1 VDWARY
7 RERHPGRPE
16 PTAAEPGLPWE
27 IVGAEY
33 ARLPGLGSRPGAEP
47 SPVDAKI
54 APWRAGAQAPAGAGG
69 GDIVVPRGCLVN
81 FRSGFAGAW
90 REHPGA
96 SRRLLAALEHV
107 VEHQRRRKA
116 DAPSLVQMW
125 GYIMGDEPLPH
136 AAASLRRSGGPPPS
150 TPSSSS
156 PVDDRPTQPASAGC
170 VLVEP
175 RGRGEAARPP
185 AAAPRPTG
193 ESPAFLCENFVAA
206 AGAAFSAGLASA
218 PRAEEADG
226 QAAEEECTPPEAQG
240 HHH

>member
-1 VDWARY
+1 MKTASAGGAVKLRPGSLVFVDWARY
-7 RERHPGRPE
+7 RERHPCRPE

-33 ARLPGLGSRPGAEP
+33 VRLPGLGSRPGAEP

-54 APWRAGAQAPAGAGG
+54 APWRAGEQAPAGASG

-81 FRSGFAGAW
+81 FGSGFPGAW

-116 DAPSLVQMW
+116 EAPTLVQMW
-125 GYIMGDEPLPH
+125 GYIMGGEPLPH
-136 AAASLRRSGGPPPS
+136 AAASLRRNGGPPPS
-150 TPSSSS
+150 TTLSC
-156 PVDDRPTQPASAGC
+156 R
-170 VLVEP
+170 
-175 RGRGEAARPP
+175 RMAA
-185 AAAPRPTG
+185 
-193 ESPAFLCENFVAA
+193 
-206 AGAAFSAGLASA
+206 A

-240 HHH
+240 HH